1 MNMPLD
7 IPLILF
13 WLKKAV
19 SIMVLPPLG
28 PLLLIVLGLWLARRS
43 GGKGLGLAWLGVALT
58 VFFSTPASTDLIL
71 DRLEPQAPL
80 ATAALAKAQA
90 IVILGGGQ
98 NRHAPEYGGATVNRL
113 SLERLRYG
121 ARLARSSGLPIL
133 VSGGAATGEASE
145 ASLMKAALEEDF
157 RVPVKWTESA
167 SRDTRENARLSGALL
182 LGRGIRR
189 IVLVTHAA
197 HMPRAQAEFQTAG
210 FEVTPAPTAW
220 FGGPGGQEEA
230 LDFVPS
236 PASAYAGWLAAH
248 EWLGNLA
255 YRLSR

>member
-19 SIMVLPPLG
+19 AMAILPPLG
-28 PLLLIVLGLWLARRS
+28 PLLLIALGLWLARHR
-43 GGKGLGLAWLGVALT
+43 GGKGLGLAWLGVALS
-58 VFFSTPASTDLIL
+58 VVVSTPATTDLLL
-71 DRLEPQAPL
+71 DRIEPRPTQA
-80 ATAALAKAQA
+80 AHAFAGAQA

-98 NRHAPEYGGATVNRL
+98 NRNAPEYGGASVNRL
-113 SLERLRYG
+113 TLERLRYG

-133 VSGGAATGEASE
+133 VTGGAPTGEVPE
-145 ASLMKAALEEDF
+145 ASLMKTALEEDF

-167 SRDTRENARLSGALL
+167 SRDTRENARFSAALL

-189 IVLVTHAA
+189 IVLVTHAV
-197 HMPRAQAEFQTAG
+197 HMPRAQAEFEAAG
-210 FEVTPAPTAW
+210 FEVRPAPTAW
-220 FGGPGGQEEA
+220 LGGPGGQDEV

-236 PASAYAGWLAAH
+236 PSAAYAGWLATH
-248 EWLGNLA
+248 ELLGNLA